1 MAASE
6 KRNLTDRFLAMN
18 PKGRQWCRD
27 PHPSFAYTAVLMITL
42 LVAEMSTMSSQF
54 HTIGSAIGHD
64 IMEKGLVS
72 RPRSP
77 CE

>member
-27 PHPSFAYTAVLMITL
+27 PHPPFAYTAVFMITL
-42 LVAEMSTMSSQF
+42 LTAAMSKMNSQF
-54 HTIGSAIGHD
+54 HAMGSAIGHD
-64 IMEKGLVS
+64 IMEKGLGLKAEKPV
-72 RPRSP
+72 
-77 CE
+77 